1 MNQTAN
7 QEWAYE
13 TPDARRIRER
23 RAALLE
29 FEYVRRPAC
38 EPVLRALALDRLPL
52 RARAHLLVCSN
63 CRRADAELHSA
74 SRRGGFLILL
84 LLAIAVVVAAW
95 LVGSA

>member
-1 MNQTAN
+1 MNQNAN

-13 TPDARRIRER
+13 APDALQVRDR

-29 FEYVRRPAC
+29 FEFVRGPAC
-38 EPVLRALALDRLPL
+38 EPVLHALALDRLPL
-52 RARAHLLVCSN
+52 RARAHLLVCAN

-84 LLAIAVVVAAW
+84 LIAIAAIVAAW